1 MKTICPELQ
10 SAIKKLSLGKI
21 LDALPQ
27 RISLA
32 EKDDMPI
39 EDFLLMVFVDEIER
53 RRGAASARRADQ
65 AGLDP
70 SMVMERWDKTA
81 KVTFDR
87 RVLQELCTLRFVAAH
102 RNVVVL
108 GPVGVGKT
116 FLASALGHL
125 ACHASFRVRLLRAD
139 ALLRMMRQSRLDNS
153 RDALMTELCTIDLLI
168 IDDFALE
175 PMSREESRDV
185 YQLFIE
191 RNARASTIVTSNRDT
206 SDWLAVF
213 DDALLAQSAV
223 DRFKNNAYDLVV
235 DGESYRDRLK
245 PNVDNDGPPPAAPVT
260 RPPPARRRTPAG
272 DLAQTSEPPGPF
284 GGLRGPRLDRDIVA
298 KIASVVGPS
307 PGPMIVAIGGPIRV
321 ASGTDEVAARR
332 RHGDGELR
340 VAQEGAPQG
349 GGISPLMSNIYL
361 HYVFDLWVQQWRKR
375 HARGEVYVVRYADDV
390 VLGFQHER
398 DALAMRSAMAERLAK
413 FGLELHPDKTRVLQF
428 GRFARKDSE
437 RNGRV
442 RPETFDFLGFT
453 HIAGVSR
460 EGKFQLQRRTSRK
473 KRAAKLSVLRRT
485 IRQRMH
491 EPPGEQHRWLCSVIR
506 GHCNYYGVPTNYRAL
521 RSFRHVVEQ
530 AWHRQLQ
537 RRSQRA
543 RWTVDKTKRFEA
555 RYPLPAPHIVHPWP
569 AQRFAGP

>member
-1 MKTICPELQ
+1 MKPISAELQ
-10 SAIKKLSLGKI
+10 SAMKKLSLGKI

-27 RISLA
+27 RLSLA

-53 RRGAASARRADQ
+53 RRSAASARRADQ

-245 PNVDNDGPPPAAPVT
+245 PNIDNDGPPPTAPVT
-260 RPPPARRRTPAG
+260 RPPPARRRTRPA
-272 DLAQTSEPPGPF
+272 T
-284 GGLRGPRLDRDIVA
+284 
-298 KIASVVGPS
+298 
-307 PGPMIVAIGGPIRV
+307 
-321 ASGTDEVAARR
+321 
-332 RHGDGELR
+332 
-340 VAQEGAPQG
+340 
-349 GGISPLMSNIYL
+349 
-361 HYVFDLWVQQWRKR
+361 
-375 HARGEVYVVRYADDV
+375 
-390 VLGFQHER
+390 
-398 DALAMRSAMAERLAK
+398 
-413 FGLELHPDKTRVLQF
+413 
-428 GRFARKDSE
+428 
-437 RNGRV
+437 
-442 RPETFDFLGFT
+442 
-453 HIAGVSR
+453 
-460 EGKFQLQRRTSRK
+460 
-473 KRAAKLSVLRRT
+473 
-485 IRQRMH
+485 
-491 EPPGEQHRWLCSVIR
+491 
-506 GHCNYYGVPTNYRAL
+506 
-521 RSFRHVVEQ
+521 
-530 AWHRQLQ
+530 
-537 RRSQRA
+537 
-543 RWTVDKTKRFEA
+543 
-555 RYPLPAPHIVHPWP
+555 
-569 AQRFAGP
+569 